1 MELGLYPPVISHPGR
16 SEIASICRRRA
27 SQKNGIEFPIKA
39 KIRVAWSGNL
49 SFRNAETVPV
59 GMPTSVAHTVAVL
72 AGSAVCGKKMAMA
85 WVTGMP
91 PLIAEVV
98 NPQSPVRSLRLSE
111 EC

>member
-27 SQKNGIEFPIKA
+27 SQKNGIEYPIRA

-59 GMPTSVAHTVAVL
+59 GTPIKVANAVP
-72 AGSAVCGKKMAMA
+72 ATASSTVCGKKMEIAC
-85 WVTGMP
+85 VTGIP
-91 PLIAEVV
+91 PFMAQGGDPE
-98 NPQSPVRSLRLSE
+98 SPYRLPS
-111 EC
+111 